1 MKQVLLVAA
10 VVFAVAAHAQ
20 SDKYADAMKKNLS
33 LFDSAKTPADYEEIA
48 ATFQRIGDAEKTQ
61 WLPYYWQG
69 LALASLGWK
78 YFPDE
83 KGVTVLK
90 ADNLDKTVDDL
101 AGRINA
107 AADKADAVATDDLA
121 KSEILTVRN
130 MAATQ
135 QMIVDPQSRYM
146 TYGQQAADYLQKAM
160 QLNPNNPRAAYLQA
174 MSVYGTPEQFGGGKE
189 VAKPLVQKAVDL
201 GKAEQIKPLYPHW
214 SLEQSEKVL
223 ATYQSK
229 N

>member
-1 MKQVLLVAA
+1 MKQLLLMAT

-33 LFDSAKTPADYEEIA
+33 LFDSAKTPADFENIA

-69 LALASLGWK
+69 IALARIGWM

-83 KGVTVLK
+83 KGVTAIK
-90 ADNLDKTVDDL
+90 ADNLDKTIDDL
-101 AGRINA
+101 AGRITA
-107 AADKADAVATDDLA
+107 AADKADAVASDDAA

-135 QMIVDPQSRYM
+135 QMIVDPQSRYI
-146 TYGQQAADYLQKAM
+146 TYGQHAAGDLQKAM

-189 VAKPLVQKAVDL
+189 AAKPLVQKAVDL
-201 GKAEQIKPLYPHW
+201 GKSEQVKPLYPNW